1 MKNLGKFYNLT
12 NRGQAP
18 SAGTSSGIIDSPN
31 EYQTAVVYDVVS
43 EGPIEGL
50 VHGTDSIY
58 LNRTPATIG
67 AKGDAYNIRH
77 SPDVT
82 YTASTNTVVDNS
94 GKLFAGLSVDDGER
108 TIRIVGA
115 RKNATGILTISAG
128 STVVTASSAFFNTST
143 DASSNTTGQHINI
156 VGAGVDGGILRA
168 RIVQVIST
176 TQARIDRPASTTV
189 SSVDADMDLVATI
202 ASITND
208 TTAVVSTISEF
219 GTTDQDSTNVAA
231 YISSPKITADNATI
245 YNHENFA
252 YAFMNGHRDQPWLG
266 TFRGIGSSSIVYGAN
281 QEILQTDLSSITGA
295 QSNVTTGGYTTAS
308 GNATASAVT
317 ISASTMGITNQPE
330 IDKLKLNF
338 KFPTMIAIKKSSG
351 DEAPAHVELRI
362 FLGFKRA
369 GDSSFTEVLVF
380 GPTNSSIQSRP
391 SQRRT
396 SNFAQKFGRNNGFI
410 QAETKAPFVES
421 FTIDLQEFQPFSD
434 FQVKIERVNPVN
446 ARHGDYDHTN
456 PCTLTSI
463 EAIITD
469 RLSYPLS
476 AYGAVIFDAQSFS
489 QIPTR
494 GYEIKG
500 LKVQVPTNYFPKGE
514 GGRVVGEY
522 DRHVTT
528 GADSGGYVN
537 WDGNFR
543 GDIEQF
549 TDPDNVNYGKVWTD
563 NPAWIFYD
571 LVINDRYGIGKY
583 ISKDQIDKYEL
594 FKIARYCDELVDNG
608 RGGTE
613 PRFTCNLYLQEKA
626 EALKVL
632 QDVTS
637 VFRGMLYWLDGE
649 IQFSQNRYQNP
660 IYSFSKANVIG
671 GLFKYTSSKEQYRSN
686 QIRVT
691 WNDPEAMYKKAV
703 EIVED
708 TNNILET
715 GRIVSKD
722 VVAFGCTSRG
732 QAHRFGKWTILT
744 ELLETEGVSF
754 NTSINAGFLKPGD
767 VVLIQDADV
776 DNIRYSGRLNSGST
790 TTSIKI
796 DSAVNLGSTNTNKL
810 SIVYPNGGAYLAQE
824 SATIN
829 SVAYKRGDLITQA
842 LIDGT
847 LTTLETSA
855 QAYNSEDDSGNAVEL
870 NWSNDAR
877 VETQTISSTG
887 NSATLTTAAFS
898 SAPPADAAWAIREV
912 NSAGVLQDG
921 SALQYVITS
930 INESEPTVYEIQA
943 VKYDPAKFDL
953 VDRGYVLDV
962 GIDTNK
968 PPSYQDA
975 VPVPKSVTLS
985 LKKNLNASTEDNTSV
1000 SGGVSNVL
1008 HVSWQHPTSIR
1019 SGVSSKYEHLS
1030 HYEIRHNMSGK
1041 GAFESL
1047 RVGKDD
1053 NFINLPLTN
1062 YGVVTVQIRT
1072 VSTAGTKSEVVQKK
1086 FDISNQ
1092 SAGINAQSRIGL
1104 LPTGGQI
1111 TKGLSINTSTG
1122 VLSVASS
1129 TYDFI
1134 AANGEPFEFTA
1145 TGVGNYQQAFN
1156 GMGASASAYLVFDA
1170 DDTSDHLKAVE
1181 IKTDT
1186 TAVDANSLPFNFEYL
1201 AEVGASNDGLSSA
1214 TGTVSIAIEENTV
1227 TGSSTTFR
1235 TDYSVGDKIVID
1247 GNGGTTRFFATV
1259 THIESDTQ
1267 LEIDNIVPRAYS
1279 GSDIKKLSYKPD
1291 FTRDTIL
1298 AKVTTDSS
1306 TVYTLAIVFAF
1317 RPGADGAA
1325 GAAGVRGGSIFNFEE
1340 SSNSN
1345 ITAAVATGF
1354 AEHSSD
1360 TFANSDAVA
1369 VAAAVIADASDS
1381 NIRPNDRI
1389 TVTDTSAGVAG
1400 TRVYTGSA
1408 ASSSGSVTTSDFSSL
1423 VTETF
1428 NGSVIVDGTL
1438 SADKLTANTTLS
1450 NNLNVGSNLVLAT
1463 GGKFYSANK
1472 TSFTDTDAGFYLD
1485 TDGDFVVGDSGAFMN
1500 FDASEGELEIN
1511 LDSGRGTQPTLSIG
1525 SGTDKSFVV
1534 DGEGKVTARNLILKD
1549 SDGEVYFDSATGFS
1563 NLAKSQ
1569 LLAGVSGV
1577 TVETFSASRSNNT
1590 NTIAITTDSA
1600 ISVSLKA
1607 KLPVTPIISDAISQ
1621 TVSAA
1626 RGQIPSNI
1634 TIAIKYST
1642 NSDMSSA
1649 TTAVTQQ
1656 FTADT
1661 TGTFI
1666 PDPADGSGV
1675 SSTEYHVG
1683 VFGLLGFNYGFI
1695 SNGNGAVSDAADL
1708 ELATSSN
1715 ISLNA
1720 STTYYFRA
1728 EVTSSET
1735 ANTDYNL
1742 VSDRAVE
1749 TLSRALEITSET
1761 SGEGFSVASDGLSG
1775 TGGSGGSANN
1785 ATITLSAGT
1794 GLSGGG
1800 DFTTNQSSNETIT
1813 FNSNLTAGTGISIS
1827 GATITNS
1834 APDQTVSLTGS
1845 GATSV
1850 SGTYPNFT
1858 ISSTDTNTNT
1868 NYFLNGI
1875 SKSGNTLTF
1884 SVSGTSNQSYTFGSN
1899 AFNST
1904 TIPTNTNQL
1913 TNGAG
1918 FVTSSGVTSVATGNG
1933 LSGGTITSTGT
1944 LTMSGSYT
1952 GAFSA
1957 TGNITAFSSDER
1969 LKNITGKIEHPL
1981 DKISKINGYYFEWN
1995 EIANEFGESYEKDI
2009 THVGVKAQ
2017 EIQEVLPEVVSSSA
2031 VNKAFDTKEEYLTVQ
2046 YEKIVPLLIEGI
2058 KELKKEVDELKK
2070 NRSD

>member
-12 NRGQAP
+12 NRGQAA
-18 SAGTSSGIIDSPN
+18 SAGTSSGIVNSPN
-31 EYQTAVVYDVVS
+31 EYQTAVVYDIVS

-58 LNRTPATIG
+58 LNQTPATIG
-67 AKGDAYNIRH
+67 TKGDAYNIRH

-94 GKLFAGLSVDDGER
+94 GKLFAGLSVSDGER

-115 RKNATGILTISAG
+115 KKDATGILSISAG
-128 STVVTASSAFFNTST
+128 STTVTASSAFFNTST
-143 DASSNTTGQHINI
+143 DGITLGADGAHTHGQYINI
-156 VGAGVDGGILRA
+156 IGAGVNGGILRA

-176 TQARIDRPASTTV
+176 TQARIDIPASTTV
-189 SSVDADMDLVATI
+189 SSANADMDLVAKI

-208 TTAVVSTISEF
+208 TTAVVSTISAF
-219 GTTDQDSTNVAA
+219 GTTDQDSANVAA
-231 YISSPKITADNATI
+231 YISSPAITADTATI

-252 YAFMNGHRDQPWLG
+252 YAFMNGHRDQPFLG
-266 TFRGIGSSSIVYGAN
+266 TFRGIGSSSIVHSAN
-281 QEILQTDLSSITGA
+281 QEITQTDLSSITGA
-295 QSNVTTGGYTTAS
+295 QSNVTTGSYTTAS
-308 GNATASAVT
+308 GNATASAIT
-317 ISASTMGITNQPE
+317 ISASTMGINNQPE

-338 KFPTMIAIKKSSG
+338 KFPTMIATKKKSG

-380 GPTNSSIQSRP
+380 GPTDSSIQSRP
-391 SQRRT
+391 SGRRT
-396 SNFAQKFGRNNGFI
+396 SNFGQKFGRNNGFI

-489 QIPTR
+489 SVPTR

-594 FKIARYCDELVDNG
+594 FKIARYCDELVEDG
-608 RGGTE
+608 KGGTE

-632 QDVTS
+632 KDVSS

-660 IYSFSKANVIG
+660 IYTFSKSNVLG
-671 GLFKYTSSKEQYRSN
+671 GVFKYTSSKEQYRSN

-732 QAHRFGKWTILT
+732 QAHRFGKWQVLT
-744 ELLETEGVSF
+744 EILETEGVSF
-754 NTSINAGFLKPGD
+754 STSINGGFLKPGD

-796 DSAVNLGSTNTNKL
+796 DSAVTLGSTNTNKL

-930 INESEPTVYEIQA
+930 VNETQPTEYEIQA
-943 VKYDPAKFDL
+943 IKYDPAKFDL

-968 PPSYQDA
+968 PPSYQDE

-985 LKKNLNASTEDNTSV
+985 LKKNLNASTEDDTSV

-1019 SGVSSKYEHLS
+1019 SGISSKYEHLS
-1030 HYEIRHNMSGK
+1030 HYEVRHNMTGK

-1062 YGVVTVQIRT
+1062 YNVVTVQIRT

-1086 FDISNQ
+1086 IDISNQ
-1092 SAGINAQSRIGL
+1092 SAGVNTLSRIGL
-1104 LPTGGQI
+1104 LPTGGQLNK
-1111 TKGLSINTSTG
+1111 TLSINTSSG
-1122 VLSVASS
+1122 LVQIGSS
-1129 TYDFI
+1129 TYTFV
-1134 AANGEPFEFTA
+1134 AANGEPFNFASTGTA
-1145 TGVGNYQQAFN
+1145 NYQQTFN
-1156 GMGASASAYLVFDA
+1156 GMGASAEAYLVFDA
-1170 DDTSDHLKAVE
+1170 SDTSDHLKAVE
-1181 IKTDT
+1181 VKTDA
-1186 TAVDANSLPFNFEYL
+1186 TATDADGNLFNFEYL
-1201 AEVGASNDGLSSA
+1201 AEVGASNAGLSSA
-1214 TGTVSIAIEENTV
+1214 TGTVSVAIEENIV
-1227 TGSSTTFR
+1227 TGSNTTFR
-1235 TDYSVGDKIVID
+1235 TDYSVGDRIVID

-1259 THIESDTQ
+1259 VNIDSDTE
-1267 LEIDNIVPRAYS
+1267 LEMDNIVPRAYS
-1279 GSDIKKLSYKPD
+1279 GSDIKKLSYLPN
-1291 FTRDTIL
+1291 FTKDTII
-1298 AKVTTDSS
+1298 AKITTDSS
-1306 TVYTLAIVFAF
+1306 TVYSLDTVFALESGTQGSDGVRTIQGYLYHESTGTNAPSAPSGNTYTF
-1317 RPGADGAA
+1317 STGLVTGTGINDSGTTNTWKNSPNTHDASGSNTYWTVRYFGTEASAGSSTVTVTYSTVVKQTDFSGVVTFSNGTFSEVGGSAITTIDGDNITTGQIQSSVTSETSTFTGAGALFDLTNAEIKTPFFYSTNSAA
-1325 GAAGVRGGSIFNFEE
+1325 GFKGTLTIGSTDLTASNTFNSNTTASDVGLGSIGTTNSAILQGGFD
-1340 SSNSN
+1340 SSTL
-1345 ITAAVATGF
+1345 I
-1354 AEHSSD
+1354 
-1360 TFANSDAVA
+1360 
-1369 VAAAVIADASDS
+1369 DS
-1381 NIRPNDRI
+1381 GDIKL
-1389 TVTDTSAGVAG
+1389 
-1400 TRVYTGSA
+1400 
-1408 ASSSGSVTTSDFSSL
+1408 ASSSGATTNFI
-1423 VTETF
+1423 T
-1428 NGSVIVDGTL
+1428 IDGTNGRIII
-1438 SADKLTANTTLS
+1438 AD
-1450 NNLNVGSNLVLAT
+1450 
-1463 GGKFYSANK
+1463 
-1472 TSFTDTDAGFYLD
+1472 
-1485 TDGDFVVGDSGAFMN
+1485 DS
-1500 FDASEGELEIN
+1500 
-1511 LDSGRGTQPTLSIG
+1511 
-1525 SGTDKSFVV
+1525 
-1534 DGEGKVTARNLILKD
+1534 
-1549 SDGEVYFDSATGFS
+1549 
-1563 NLAKSQ
+1563 
-1569 LLAGVSGV
+1569 
-1577 TVETFSASRSNNT
+1577 
-1590 NTIAITTDSA
+1590 
-1600 ISVSLKA
+1600 
-1607 KLPVTPIISDAISQ
+1607 
-1621 TVSAA
+1621 
-1626 RGQIPSNI
+1626 
-1634 TIAIKYST
+1634 
-1642 NSDMSSA
+1642 
-1649 TTAVTQQ
+1649 
-1656 FTADT
+1656 
-1661 TGTFI
+1661 
-1666 PDPADGSGV
+1666 
-1675 SSTEYHVG
+1675 
-1683 VFGLLGFNYGFI
+1683 
-1695 SNGNGAVSDAADL
+1695 
-1708 ELATSSN
+1708 
-1715 ISLNA
+1715 
-1720 STTYYFRA
+1720 
-1728 EVTSSET
+1728 
-1735 ANTDYNL
+1735 
-1742 VSDRAVE
+1742 
-1749 TLSRALEITSET
+1749 
-1761 SGEGFSVASDGLSG
+1761 
-1775 TGGSGGSANN
+1775 
-1785 ATITLSAGT
+1785 
-1794 GLSGGG
+1794 
-1800 DFTTNQSSNETIT
+1800 
-1813 FNSNLTAGTGISIS
+1813 
-1827 GATITNS
+1827 
-1834 APDQTVSLTGS
+1834 
-1845 GATSV
+1845 
-1850 SGTYPNFT
+1850 
-1858 ISSTDTNTNT
+1858 
-1868 NYFLNGI
+1868 
-1875 SKSGNTLTF
+1875 
-1884 SVSGTSNQSYTFGSN
+1884 
-1899 AFNST
+1899 
-1904 TIPTNTNQL
+1904 
-1913 TNGAG
+1913 
-1918 FVTSSGVTSVATGNG
+1918 
-1933 LSGGTITSTGT
+1933 
-1944 LTMSGSYT
+1944 
-1952 GAFSA
+1952 
-1957 TGNITAFSSDER
+1957 
-1969 LKNITGKIEHPL
+1969 
-1981 DKISKINGYYFEWN
+1981 
-1995 EIANEFGESYEKDI
+1995 
-2009 THVGVKAQ
+2009 
-2017 EIQEVLPEVVSSSA
+2017 
-2031 VNKAFDTKEEYLTVQ
+2031 
-2046 YEKIVPLLIEGI
+2046 
-2058 KELKKEVDELKK
+2058 
-2070 NRSD
+2070 